1 MSSTYNILPKPWA
14 SIISS
19 REAVYKVRDN
29 GPMTDPWGTPS
40 SVTSGFDREA
50 FIYNNRLSTI
60 CKICFK
66 PIKAE
71 LETPYLWHKRS
82 RITFWLILSKAAEK
96 I

>member
-60 CKICFK
+60 CKISFK

-71 LETPYLWHKRS
+71 L
-82 RITFWLILSKAAEK
+82 
-96 I
+96 